1 MHVEWSAWVHFPR
14 RQTLS
19 VLVFLGIV
27 LNGTPPPRHR
37 TNLLVDHRLSGS
49 GHDAHAST
57 SYPAWGR
64 NGLCPNAGNI
74 SPFHECRRIDSLVEV
89 TPRHWPERELV
100 VSNKGAVLYSVYHQL
115 VSCEDRSSA
124 ASLTGQLYSLT
135 HSQPL
140 LVPEAHNTP
149 TPCYPTLR
157 QPLSSTQLLL
167 ATTTMG
173 SAHANGTQGVNG
185 LNGHA
190 NGLNGANR
198 ANGVHG
204 NPTNGLNG
212 QTNGVNGAGKVNGA
226 NGNVPD
232 VEGKAFSAANAG
244 LDYDVLIVGA
254 GLSGIFSLHR
264 MRQLGLRTRVLE
276 AGSGEGGT
284 WFW

>member
-1 MHVEWSAWVHFPR
+1 
-14 RQTLS
+14 
-19 VLVFLGIV
+19 
-27 LNGTPPPRHR
+27 
-37 TNLLVDHRLSGS
+37 
-49 GHDAHAST
+49 
-57 SYPAWGR
+57 
-64 NGLCPNAGNI
+64 
-74 SPFHECRRIDSLVEV
+74 
-89 TPRHWPERELV
+89 
-100 VSNKGAVLYSVYHQL
+100 
-115 VSCEDRSSA
+115 
-124 ASLTGQLYSLT
+124 
-135 HSQPL
+135 
-140 LVPEAHNTP
+140 
-149 TPCYPTLR
+149 
-157 QPLSSTQLLL
+157 
-167 ATTTMG
+167 MG